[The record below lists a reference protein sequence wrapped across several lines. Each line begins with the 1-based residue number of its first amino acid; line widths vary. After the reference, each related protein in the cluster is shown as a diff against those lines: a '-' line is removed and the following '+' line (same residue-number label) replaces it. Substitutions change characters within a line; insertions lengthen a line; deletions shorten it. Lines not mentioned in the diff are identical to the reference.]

1 MTSHTFLAYAIR
13 KTVLKS
19 GAMPSEPLTIERLIR
34 ATGGEGV
41 LRLTGPLTMDNLPD
55 FQNAVRRERAPTMI
69 LDLSGVPYID
79 SAGLGSLIAAYTSG
93 HKNGQRWVLTGV
105 NERIMKVMQ
114 ITHVEHLFLMFP
126 SVWTA
131 MEALTNSGRA

>member
-1 MTSHTFLAYAIR
+1 
-13 KTVLKS
+13 
-19 GAMPSEPLTIERLIR
+19 MPSEPLSIERLIR
-34 ATGGEGV
+34 ASGGEGV
-41 LRLTGPLTMDNLPD
+41 LRLRGPLTMDNLPD

-69 LDLSGVPYID
+69 LDLSEVPYID

-105 NERIMKVMQ
+105 NDRILKVMQ

-126 SVWTA
+126 SVWAA